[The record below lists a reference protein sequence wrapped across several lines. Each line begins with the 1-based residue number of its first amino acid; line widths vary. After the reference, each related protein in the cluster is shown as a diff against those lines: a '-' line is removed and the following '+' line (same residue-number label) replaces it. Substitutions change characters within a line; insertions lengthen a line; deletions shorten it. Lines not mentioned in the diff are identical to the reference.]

1 MPPRVSPHA
10 PWKNKTLRN
19 HFLQFK
25 LDYLQAFYFLRP
37 DEGADQNGAQASD
50 QFEDPFVVLQ
60 DDPEVDSRTFTRRSA
75 ESPDRKSSAHSSG
88 EPPAEIDPLINDACE
103 MAIKAQKELVE
114 VYKIVLFECQD
125 GRPEKDAYIRWLN
138 NHSKDLQKFHNRL
151 EQYFSGKT
159 RVNREVNIEVS
170 EDAEGAA
177 SSRLDEAEQVVI
189 LRNYLK
195 FYQQFLNLFRDI
207 RVPTLDD
214 FRTFNLAAGQLSLHL
229 PRRPAGINLESR
241 LSKFLGKF
249 NAEGVGDCFEP
260 GALFTRVSSF
270 LQRLADAPMLSMLH
284 EIPDK
289 EERSYQETIR
299 MFLKKAKDW
308 YASERVPGT
317 VGIYFSAYWQKGQVL
332 DKLYQRVE
340 ELDELIRNDSDL
352 HEEEKRYFDQ
362 SIQVEYKYN
371 NSNRIRQA
379 IMLLREYGPSVGQ
392 RILSDMKDIGV
403 GLALLVTSPL
413 WVPYKLLTSAEFRG
427 QVGRG
432 IGGFF
437 RGVIEKIRAGC
448 VNIVRFVKDPE
459 YRRSINIREKLS
471 NAWQSFTLY
480 ATQHPIRCTLYLL
493 LTVGFAVGAHVAAPL
508 VLAAAAPAVITTV
521 RAAGHAASAIALQ
534 ASTKP
539 LAKYERRKALAEAKS
554 DPSREARERYWS
566 SQPGMDDF
574 VLVPTPASEAG
585 GDDDMSLPP
594 VGSDLDNVELLTPGG
609 SEFGASVAPQP
620 AAAPTFYGMQFQ
632 RILANGHCLFNAV
645 GVHLDENA
653 TELRN
658 RVADY
663 MDENFDE
670 FKAFHD
676 GTDEEFRRYIQAIRD
691 TNAWGG
697 EIEVR
702 ILQRLTGSPVIIIRS
717 DANPTI
723 PPNLDDYPGE
733 PIFVYYNSS
742 HYDAFALPAEANARE
757 ILERI
762 QIDMARGERVTY
774 NSHVPDE
781 EASSDVEF
789 VDDLNPTI
797 LSELV
802 AEFKRDSAGDSADDF
817 EEGARFELVELA
829 ANAALDADEAEAEL
843 DSSVAAGSSG
853 HDRRLGRIHRWLSGV
868 AFHGRRAQRGGE
880 YEEDTEALFGKS
892 VNPS

>member
-25 LDYLQAFYFLRP
+25 LNYLQAFYFLRP
-37 DEGADQNGAQASD
+37 DEGADQDGAQASD
-50 QFEDPFVVLQ
+50 QFEDPFLVLQ
-60 DDPEVDSRTFTRRSA
+60 DDPEVDSCTFTRRSA
-75 ESPDRKSSAHSSG
+75 ESPERRSSARSSG

-138 NHSKDLQKFHNRL
+138 NHYEDLQKFHNRL
-151 EQYFSGKT
+151 EQYFSGKA
-159 RVNREVNIEVS
+159 RVNREHAVPVLM
-170 EDAEGAA
+170 A
-177 SSRLDEAEQVVI
+177 STDRDIPHSM
-189 LRNYLK
+189 YPK
-195 FYQQFLNLFRDI
+195 FHQKFLNLFRNI
-207 RVPTLDD
+207 RFAVKDD
-214 FRTFNLAAGQLSLHL
+214 FSFFLKAARKLNLQLS
-229 PRRPAGINLESR
+229 RRPAGINLESR
-241 LSKFLGKF
+241 LATFLGEYD
-249 NAEGVGDCFEP
+249 AEGVGNCFKS
-260 GALFTRVSSF
+260 GHMFTRLSAL
-270 LQRLADAPMLSMLH
+270 LQRLVDASMLWMLH

-299 MFLKKAKDW
+299 LFLKKAKDW

-317 VGIYFSAYWQKGQVL
+317 ADIFFSAYWQKGQVL
-332 DKLYQRVE
+332 DELYQRVD
-340 ELDELIRNDSDL
+340 ELDELIHNDSDL

-362 SIQVEYKYN
+362 SIQVEYKYK

-392 RILSDMKDIGV
+392 RILSDLKDIGV

-448 VNIVRFVKDPE
+448 VNIVRFVKDPA
-459 YRRSINIREKLS
+459 YRRSINIRENLS
-471 NAWQSFTLY
+471 NAWQAFTLY
-480 ATQHPIRCTLYLL
+480 ATQHPIRSTLYLL
-493 LTVGFAVGAHVAAPL
+493 LTIGVAVGTHIAAPV

-521 RAAGHAASAIALQ
+521 RAAGHAVSAVALQ
-534 ASTKP
+534 ASNKP
-539 LAKYERRKALAEAKS
+539 LAKYNSRMDLALSNA
-554 DPSREARERYWS
+554 DPSREEREHYWS
-566 SQPGMDDF
+566 KQSGMDDF
-574 VLVPTPASEAG
+574 VLVPKPAAEADAKA
-585 GDDDMSLPP
+585 DDEMSLPP
-594 VGSDLDNVELLTPGG
+594 LGSDLGNVELLTPGG
-609 SEFGASVAPQP
+609 SEFGAIAAPQP
-620 AAAPTFYGMQFQ
+620 ATAPTFYGMQFR
-632 RILANGHCLFNAV
+632 RILADGHCLFNAV

-653 TELRN
+653 AELRN

-676 GTDEEFRRYIQAIRD
+676 GTDEDFRRYIQDIRG

-733 PIFVYYNSS
+733 PIFVYYNGV

-762 QIDMARGERVTY
+762 QVDMARGERVTY
-774 NSHVPDE
+774 NPRVADE

-789 VDDLNPTI
+789 VDDLDPTTF
-797 LSELV
+797 SEL
-802 AEFKRDSAGDSADDF
+802 AADFAGDSAGDFAGDF
-817 EEGARFELVELA
+817 EEGAMVELVNFA

-843 DSSVAAGSSG
+843 DSSVAAGSARHG
-853 HDRRLGRIHRWLSGV
+853 RMHDRIQRWLSSM

-880 YEEDTEALFGKS
+880 YEEDTEALFGNS
-892 VNPS
+892 VNPN